1 MKYLAINIGPIVKTF
16 SIAKKPKEFWAAS
29 YMFSYLMQ
37 CILESFDKERNKV
50 ELISPHYENQRIGVG
65 LFPDRAFYL
74 MKEEVDVN
82 KLTDNA
88 LDTFINQINDQG
100 SAPTERIKK
109 SFFHLM
115 TVCQEYSSSA
125 EAITKLN
132 RLLDIMEL
140 NQMAWTPEDF
150 GCALKY
156 IQKANTNS
164 PLFKMAFK
172 QDFLRTS
179 TLEDIAKADAQ
190 NIDYTYQ
197 RYVCIVQAD
206 GDNMGKIVSSEQLEG
221 KLNDFS
227 SLLMSFGK
235 NACEKINYFG
245 GLPIYAGGD
254 DLLFI
259 APVCSADNRNIIELL
274 SEIDE
279 AYKKV
284 QTEINEK
291 YKLKT
296 IRTSMSY
303 GISIIYCK
311 YPLYEA
317 WENARDMLF
326 NKAKSVNG
334 KNTIAISLRKNSG
347 SGFQIITP
355 KSEESYTR
363 LNNLIKCTPKETLV
377 SAVAHKIRAN
387 KELLGVL
394 PKEAP
399 FEGLHERLS
408 AFYQKTID
416 TEAKSADEIDYLK
429 QTQEIFE
436 MGYTHYFREKKN
448 KTDEATSKGK
458 NLKET
463 KLEEDMEDLEAII
476 SDFYS
481 ILRIAKFIKG
491 EEVKDE

>member
-16 SIAKKPKEFWAAS
+16 SMARKPKEFWAAS
-29 YMFSYLMQ
+29 FMFSYLMQ
-37 CILESFDKERNKV
+37 CILERFDREKDKV
-50 ELISPHYENQRIGVG
+50 ELISPHYEIQRIGVG

-74 MKEEVDVN
+74 MKKEVDVN
-82 KLTDNA
+82 KLTDEA
-88 LDTFINQINDQG
+88 LDTFIGQINGQE
-100 SAPTERIKK
+100 SNPAARIRK
-109 SFFHLM
+109 SFFNLM
-115 TVCQEYSSSA
+115 TACQEYESSA
-125 EAITKLN
+125 EAITGLN

-140 NQMAWTPEDF
+140 SQKAWSTEDF

-164 PLFKMAFK
+164 PLFKMAFE

-179 TLEDIAKADAQ
+179 TLEEIARAGVQDTA
-190 NIDYTYQ
+190 YTYQ

-221 KLNDFS
+221 KLNMFS
-227 SLLMSFGK
+227 SSLMSFGK
-235 NACEKINYFG
+235 EACQKIKTFG

-259 APVCSADNRNIIELL
+259 APVCSAGKRNILELIDEIDQAYREVQK
-274 SEIDE
+274 EIDE
-279 AYKKV
+279 TYR
-284 QTEINEK
+284 
-291 YKLKT
+291 LKSVH
-296 IRTSMSY
+296 TSMSY

-326 NKAKSVNG
+326 GKAKLVDG
-334 KNTIAISLRKNSG
+334 KNAIAISLRKNSG
-347 SGFQIITP
+347 SGFLTVMQ
-355 KSEESYTR
+355 KSAEAYSR
-363 LNNLIKCTPKETLV
+363 LIALIECTPKETLV

-394 PKEAP
+394 PKEEP
-399 FEGLHERLS
+399 FGELHERLS
-408 AFYQKTID
+408 AFYKETID
-416 TEAKSADEIDYLK
+416 TEAKSPAEINYLK

-436 MGYTHYFREKKN
+436 MVYTYYFLEKK
-448 KTDEATSKGK
+448 KKEYAAKGK
-458 NLKET
+458 DTPPKET
-463 KLEEDMEDLEAII
+463 TIDEDMDTII
-476 SDFYS
+476 SEFYS